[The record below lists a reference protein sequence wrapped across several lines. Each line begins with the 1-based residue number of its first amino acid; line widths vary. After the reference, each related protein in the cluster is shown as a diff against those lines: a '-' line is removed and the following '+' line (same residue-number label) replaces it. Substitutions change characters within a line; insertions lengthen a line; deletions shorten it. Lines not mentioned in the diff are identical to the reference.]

1 MKYRPSTRLPE
12 EREEKAEELIGRVS
26 QKFGMQRSE
35 WIRAIILANVRFAKF
50 RGAYMYEV

>member
-1 MKYRPSTRLPE
+1 LPE